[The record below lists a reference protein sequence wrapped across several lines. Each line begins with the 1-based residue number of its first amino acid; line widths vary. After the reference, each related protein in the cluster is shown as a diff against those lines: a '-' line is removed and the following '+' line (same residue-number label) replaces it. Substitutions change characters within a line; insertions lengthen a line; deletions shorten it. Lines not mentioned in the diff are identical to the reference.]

1 MTKKVFV
8 TAFYIA
14 GEDNSSP
21 YYVNV
26 MRETEEEAMEH
37 GKEVLMKAFPGRIS
51 SDFIPCGC
59 QFLGNKEVES

>member
-1 MTKKVFV
+1 MKRKVYR

-26 MRETEEEAMEH
+26 MRETEEEAIEH
-37 GKEVLMKAFPGRIS
+37 GMEVLMDVFPNRIH
-51 SDFIPCGC
+51 SDFLSCGC
-59 QFLGNKEVES
+59 QLLGFKEVKA